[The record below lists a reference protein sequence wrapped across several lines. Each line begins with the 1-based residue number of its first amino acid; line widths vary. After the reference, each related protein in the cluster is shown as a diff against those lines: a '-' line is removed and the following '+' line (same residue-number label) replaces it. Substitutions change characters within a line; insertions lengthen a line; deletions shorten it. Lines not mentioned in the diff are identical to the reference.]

1 MANFPLISLLG
12 FATWYLSNK
21 ARKTYED
28 AKKLTLTP
36 IGLTTKDGKNFYLD
50 FQIGN
55 ASATQF
61 KVDALTANIY
71 FKDSLIGTVYRNEP
85 FIIKPT
91 NDSIIKFKMQ
101 LKAGAA
107 IATALTLL
115 LNKKEKY
122 KQFKV
127 LGAFTYLGLNFPIN
141 EQINLN
147 ASK

>member
-1 MANFPLISLLG
+1 MANFPLIALLSAAG
-12 FATWYLSNK
+12 WYISQK

-36 IGLTTKDGKNFYLD
+36 VGLTTKDGKKIYLD

-55 ASATQF
+55 ASESQF
-61 KVDALTANIY
+61 KIDALTANVY
-71 FKDSLIGTVYRNEP
+71 FKDQLIGTVYRTTP

-91 NDSIIKFKMQ
+91 NDSIIKFEVQ

-107 IATALTLL
+107 IATGLTLL

-122 KQFKV
+122 KQFKI
-127 LGAFTYLGLNFPIN
+127 LGTFKYFGLVFPIN

-147 ASK
+147 ALK